1 MTTIRLG
8 KKLIALRRD
17 ANMTQEELAAYM
29 GVSKSSVSKWE
40 TETTLPDIL
49 LLPQLAT
56 LFTASILSCGSY
68 PISSSTLTLNKV
80 ASCNCTYYNNS
91 HLTSS
96 LIILS
101 ISISYFTN
109 LIYLVI
115 ILTFLYIKIHFIYF
129 IFIIYTLK
137 LNLKSLLLIFI
148 QTNMTHPISLY
159 KY

>member
-56 LFTASILSCGSY
+56 LFNVSVDELIGYEPQLSME
-68 PISSSTLTLNKV
+68 V
-80 ASCNCTYYNNS
+80 
-91 HLTSS
+91 
-96 LIILS
+96 
-101 ISISYFTN
+101 
-109 LIYLVI
+109 
-115 ILTFLYIKIHFIYF
+115 
-129 IFIIYTLK
+129 
-137 LNLKSLLLIFI
+137 
-148 QTNMTHPISLY
+148 
-159 KY
+159 

>member
-56 LFTASILSCGSY
+56 LFNVSVDELIGYEPQLSMEAVNKLY
-68 PISSSTLTLNKV
+68 LQLSTEWIMDSAN
-80 ASCNCTYYNNS
+80 AYA
-91 HLTSS
+91 
-96 LIILS
+96 LID
-101 ISISYFTN
+101 
-109 LIYLVI
+109 
-115 ILTFLYIKIHFIYF
+115 
-129 IFIIYTLK
+129 
-137 LNLKSLLLIFI
+137 
-148 QTNMTHPISLY
+148 
-159 KY
+159 

>member
-56 LFTASILSCGSY
+56 LFNVSVDELIGYEPQLSMEAV
-68 PISSSTLTLNKV
+68 NKLYLQLS
-80 ASCNCTYYNNS
+80 AEWSRDSANAYAHSEELIRKYYS
-91 HLTSS
+91 
-96 LIILS
+96 
-101 ISISYFTN
+101 
-109 LIYLVI
+109 
-115 ILTFLYIKIHFIYF
+115 
-129 IFIIYTLK
+129 
-137 LNLKSLLLIFI
+137 
-148 QTNMTHPISLY
+148 
-159 KY
+159 